1 MTAQSILTP
10 QQIRHRVVGA
20 IVFLSL
26 CILILPWF
34 LDADEAAYDPRQI
47 AIEDVPVSPFA
58 GPPTAPAQMPEQ
70 AVTLLNQAGQILD
83 PNAAPVVAMP
93 DAWAVRAGTFRSE
106 KNARNLQRQLEAKD
120 WAQVR
125 VLERGDLFRVLIG
138 PLRDRGE
145 AEGLLVALQK
155 DFDLDGAVTRFQP

>member
-1 MTAQSILTP
+1 MTAQTVLTP

-26 CILILPWF
+26 CILVLPWF
-34 LDADEAAYDPRQI
+34 LDSDQAAYDPRQI

-70 AVTLLNQAGQILD
+70 AATLINQAGQILD
-83 PNAAPVVAMP
+83 PNAEAVVAMP

-106 KNARNLQRQLEAKD
+106 KNARNLVAKLEAKD

-125 VLERGDLFRVLIG
+125 VLQRGDLYRVLIG

-145 AEGLLVALQK
+145 ADQLLVALRK
-155 DFDLDGAVTRFQP
+155 DFELDGAVTRFQP